1 MCRYVLSSEVK
12 SCQAKRIC
20 FSPYVLLMCLRKT
33 AMTCLASLV
42 VVLSSQLITWNGRGY
57 CHELASQ
64 VLGAGRQGGKQLDD
78 SDPTRG
84 VIIALHRPQG
94 PGPRIHNMCAV
105 PFDRRVAQGIQSNGP
120 VSEGS
125 GRLSWCYGHSIEML
139 IKSNIRPARS
149 LCCVATRQRLPM
161 WVCSLRW
168 CGQPF

>member
-94 PGPRIHNMCAV
+94 PGPRIHTCA
-105 PFDRRVAQGIQSNGP
+105 Q
-120 VSEGS
+120 
-125 GRLSWCYGHSIEML
+125 YHSIAGLLRGSSLTGLCRKGLVGCRGVMATPSRCS
-139 IKSNIRPARS
+139 SNIRPARS

-161 WVCSLRW
+161 WVCW

>member
-1 MCRYVLSSEVK
+1 MC
-12 SCQAKRIC
+12 
-20 FSPYVLLMCLRKT
+20 
-33 AMTCLASLV
+33 
-42 VVLSSQLITWNGRGY
+42 RGY

-94 PGPRIHNMCAV
+94 PGPRIHTW
-105 PFDRRVAQGIQSNGP
+105 
-120 VSEGS
+120 S

-149 LCCVATRQRLPM
+149 LCCVATRQRLPICYS
-161 WVCSLRW
+161 WDLIGPCAGPGSSLPTNVAPNPGGPLTSLCSPPTMTLRD
-168 CGQPF
+168 P